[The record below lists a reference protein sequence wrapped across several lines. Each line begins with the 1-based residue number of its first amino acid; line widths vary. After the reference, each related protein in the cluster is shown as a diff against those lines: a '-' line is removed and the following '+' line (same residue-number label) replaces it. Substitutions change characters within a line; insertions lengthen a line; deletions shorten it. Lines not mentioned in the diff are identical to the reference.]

1 MSTRLEAAKRESL
14 LIGAATFLPL
24 AAARGAGELGIA
36 LLIALFALL
45 IFLSSCLS
53 KKPTPENDG
62 SGDYGTE
69 RAAAEATA
77 DSGQNTA
84 AALSED
90 RAERPTNVLK
100 PTFKPAPSWFLP
112 AGVIALIVAVLAF
125 FASAAMG
132 GGGDLFGG
140 ILVAQSPFLCGP
152 AAGHLLVETIRQPP
166 GERNAPRTAQPPID
180 SLSRLRRSCLALGQN
195 VSALRPTAWA
205 GGGLLSG
212 MVPREHCPTKTPT
225 RSGGLDS

>member
-1 MSTRLEAAKRESL
+1 MVPVISHAFKGDVAMSTRLEAAKRESL

-140 ILVAQSPFLCGP
+140 ILAGLLNPLFFVGLPLGIYWLKRYASRPASETPPELPNPRLTHCPDCG
-152 AAGHLLVETIRQPP
+152 GHV
-166 GERNAPRTAQPPID
+166 
-180 SLSRLRRSCLALGQN
+180 SRLAKTCPHCGRPLGPE
-195 VSALRPTAWA
+195 AD
-205 GGGLLSG
+205 
-212 MVPREHCPTKTPT
+212 C
-225 RSGGLDS
+225 

>member
-125 FASAAMG
+125 FASA
-132 GGGDLFGG
+132 
-140 ILVAQSPFLCGP
+140 VAQSPFLCGP